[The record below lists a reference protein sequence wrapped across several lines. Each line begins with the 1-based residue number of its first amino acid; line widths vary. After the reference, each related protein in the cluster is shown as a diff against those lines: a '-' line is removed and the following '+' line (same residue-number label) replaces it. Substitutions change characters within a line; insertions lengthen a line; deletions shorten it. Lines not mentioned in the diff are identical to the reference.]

1 MSETGTSIWIIS
13 IKEAEKRE
21 GKEEEEEEIVFSLS
35 LSVKWIVRGSHKFI
49 RL

>member
-1 MSETGTSIWIIS
+1 MSETGTSVRIIS

-35 LSVKWIVRGSHKFI
+35 LIVK
-49 RL
+49 